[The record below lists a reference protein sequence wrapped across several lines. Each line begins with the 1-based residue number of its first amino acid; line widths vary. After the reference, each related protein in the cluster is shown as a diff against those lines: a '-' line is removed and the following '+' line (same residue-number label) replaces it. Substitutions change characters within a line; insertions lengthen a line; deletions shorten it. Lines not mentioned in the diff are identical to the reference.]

1 MPVDV
6 QVTREKQR
14 RRRLGRIALLLSPLV
29 LWLWVRIMT
38 GNPVSPGWPQLP
50 DEAMFWL
57 PGIVIILLLGIV
69 LVGPML
75 GSGRSPEVVFL
86 PEQIDISFDD
96 VKGLG
101 PVLGEVRHSLE
112 VFLNHQRFRDQM
124 GGQPRRGLL
133 FEGPPGTGKT
143 HTAKAMAKEAG
154 VPFLF
159 VSSTAFQS
167 MWYGATAR
175 KIRAYF
181 RKLRKIARE
190 EGGAIGFIE
199 EFDAIGSKRGGMD
212 RAVTA
217 DAATT
222 VERTGISEGTGGVVN
237 ELLVQ
242 MQSFDDPLRSLKF
255 RNWTKRKINKLLPS
269 HRHFKTAPPEFA
281 NILLIGATNRA
292 DNLDPALLRPGRF
305 DRVFHFGLPA
315 RAQRRELID
324 YFLRHKAHDTTVDD
338 VARDDLAACTMGY
351 APANLERLFDEA
363 LLFAMRAQRDSL
375 SEEDLRKARL
385 DVEVGLAEP
394 TEYTIEERAT
404 IATHESGHAVM
415 AHLVGEGR
423 KLELLSIIKRKDALG
438 MLAHSETEE
447 RYTKRRTETLA
458 LMQIA
463 LGGMVAEELFFG
475 ESGTGPAGDLATA
488 TQIAVEMVGSMGLGG
503 SLISFRVFDE
513 GPLGGNLVAKVL
525 GDPVARGAVD
535 DLLNAQK
542 EIVVRLLGE
551 NRHLVEA
558 LRDALLDRDELV
570 GREITEVL
578 TAAGEAHELVVDL
591 REPVG

>member
-1 MPVDV
+1 
-6 QVTREKQR
+6 
-14 RRRLGRIALLLSPLV
+14 
-29 LWLWVRIMT
+29 
-38 GNPVSPGWPQLP
+38 
-50 DEAMFWL
+50 
-57 PGIVIILLLGIV
+57 
-69 LVGPML
+69 
-75 GSGRSPEVVFL
+75 
-86 PEQIDISFDD
+86 
-96 VKGLG
+96 
-101 PVLGEVRHSLE
+101 
-112 VFLNHQRFRDQM
+112 
-124 GGQPRRGLL
+124 
-133 FEGPPGTGKT
+133 
-143 HTAKAMAKEAG
+143 
-154 VPFLF
+154 
-159 VSSTAFQS
+159 

-181 RKLRKIARE
+181 RKLRKVARE

-212 RAVTA
+212 RAVA
-217 DAATT
+217 VDAATS
-222 VERTGISEGTGGVVN
+222 VERAGISEGTGGVVN

-242 MQSFDDPLRSLKF
+242 MQSFDDPPRGLKF
-255 RNWTKRKINKLLPS
+255 RNWMKRRINKLLPS
-269 HRHFKTAPPEFA
+269 HRHFRTAPPEFA

-324 YFLRHKAHDTTVDD
+324 YFLERKAHDETVDGI
-338 VARDDLAACTMGY
+338 ARDDLAASTMGY

-363 LLFAMRAQRDSL
+363 LLFAMRDDRVEL
-375 SEEDLRKARL
+375 SEADLRKARM
-385 DVEVGLAEP
+385 DVEIGLAEP
-394 TEYTIEERAT
+394 TEYTPEERAT

-415 AHLVGEGR
+415 AYLVGAGR

-447 RYTKRRTETLA
+447 RYTKRRAETLA
-458 LMQIA
+458 LMQIS
-463 LGGMVAEELFFG
+463 LGGMVAEELFYG

-525 GDPVARGAVD
+525 GDPIARKAVD
-535 DLLNAQK
+535 GLLNEQK
-542 EIVVRLLGE
+542 EIAVRLLE
-551 NRHLVEA
+551 DNRHLIEA
-558 LRDALLDRDELV
+558 LRDALLERDELV
-570 GREITEVL
+570 GREIIEVIE
-578 TAAGEAHELVVDL
+578 TAIEKQDVVVDL